1 MSFESLPQEIVDYI
15 VDNFIEEAD
24 AREKTRV
31 LIPLSRVSRRWRIA
45 ASRRLYSSVKI
56 DRFDKASL
64 LHRTLL
70 QSRFLASFIDKLVF
84 TTSGKRNDREFTKL
98 LQLCIS
104 TRHFK
109 LHGYTPHEPD
119 RFTEALAKLPLISI
133 NVKVACT
140 EPNGFLFR
148 NSTTFV
154 RFLRN
159 LPKIE
164 KIISHGGLFPA
175 LSSARLEPF
184 VPNRI
189 LDNHT
194 CQHLKELSLAE
205 EEVFS
210 EEGLKALRLLS
221 LPRLRCLTIAYGGVR
236 KVDDILI
243 ECLDSWTNLEEL
255 TLMRKVKGEPKLSDY
270 FNAFG
275 RQTKLRSLSL
285 SKSIISVTDIP
296 GLPSNIS
303 TLILSFV
310 LVKSDLD
317 HLAAIIAMVDG
328 SQERLSRILPC
339 LNVLKFYSQVQYH
352 EFKRHPLVD
361 TCKARG
367 ISLCA
372 LFYTHAGPGRR
383 YWRWSKKTFRPSD
396 EKTPK

>member
-15 VDNFIEEAD
+15 VDNSIEEAD
-24 AREKTRV
+24 TLEKTQV
-31 LIPLSRVSRRWRIA
+31 LLPLSRVSRSWRIA

-56 DRFDKASL
+56 DRFNKASL

-70 QSRFLASFIDKLVF
+70 QSRFLASFIDELVF
-84 TTSGKRNDREFTKL
+84 TTSGERNDRAFTTL
-98 LQLCIS
+98 LQLCLS
-104 TRHFK
+104 TRHFE
-109 LHGYTPHEPD
+109 LNGYTPHEPD

-133 NVKVACT
+133 HVKVACT
-140 EPNGFLFR
+140 KPDDFLFR
-148 NSTTFV
+148 NSATFV

-164 KIISHGGLFPA
+164 KINSHGALFPA

-184 VPNRI
+184 VPNRV

-194 CQHLKELSLAE
+194 CQHLEELSLTE

-210 EEGLKALRLLS
+210 EEGLKALRLLP
-221 LPRLRCLTIAYGGVR
+221 LPRLRYLIIAYGGVR

-243 ECLDSWTNLEEL
+243 ECLDSWTNLEKL
-255 TLMRKVKGEPKLSDY
+255 TLTRKVRSKPKSFDY
-270 FNAFG
+270 INAFG
-275 RQTKLRSLSL
+275 RQTKLRTLSL

-303 TLILSFV
+303 SLILSFI
-310 LVKSDLD
+310 LEKSDVD
-317 HLAAIIAMVDG
+317 HLASVLAIVDG
-328 SQERLSRILPC
+328 SRERLPKILPC
-339 LNVLKFYSQVQYH
+339 LNVLMFYSRIPYH
-352 EFKRHPLVD
+352 EFKLHPLVN

-367 ISLCA
+367 ISLSP

-383 YWRWSKKTFRPSD
+383 YWHWSKKTFSPSD
-396 EKTPK
+396 EQTPN